1 MTSTEQLERETEQT
15 RARLTETLEE
25 LRSMTP
31 GRVVDE
37 VLDYAKT
44 GGGDFLR
51 NMGSKLG
58 HQVGEN
64 PLPAALIGAGVIWLM
79 MSDGKAHNGP
89 GTAMGNRRSGDG
101 AGWSDSMDDTDMEA
115 SSLGEKA
122 GSAIRGVKETAQSA
136 ASGLGGAASSLGET
150 ATGAYQA
157 VSSTA
162 SRTAETVKSAASTVA
177 QSTIAFEKSA
187 LAATS
192 SFFDFAKDQPLVL
205 AGLGL
210 AIGAALGAALPE
222 TEAEERLMGEAAEK
236 VKEKAQHLA
245 AEQMQIAKQVGGHVV
260 EETAKLVKQEVEQVV
275 GGAVGEGQNQ
285 GQGQNRMG
293 QADMSGNEQSDMEQ
307 DNTLNLPSD
316 RQGADNP
323 QNPQG
328 GSDFD
333 RPDGQA
339 RPFNY

>member
-51 NMGSKLG
+51 NVGSKLG
-58 HQVGEN
+58 HQVAEN

-79 MSDGKAHNGP
+79 MSDGKAHNGT
-89 GTAMGNRRSGDG
+89 GNAMSPRRSGDG
-101 AGWSDSMDDTDMEA
+101 GGWSDSRYDTDME
-115 SSLGEKA
+115 SGSLGEKA
-122 GSAIRGVKETAQSA
+122 DWAIRGVKETAQSA
-136 ASGLGGAASSLGET
+136 ASGLGSAASSLGET
-150 ATGAYQA
+150 ATSAYEA

-177 QSTIAFEKSA
+177 QSTVALEESA
-187 LAATS
+187 VAATR
-192 SFFDFAKDQPLVL
+192 SFVDFAKDQPLVL

-222 TEAEERLMGEAAEK
+222 TEAEERLMGDAAEK
-236 VKEKAQHLA
+236 VKERAQHLA
-245 AEQMQIAKQVGGHVV
+245 AEQMQIAKQVGEHVV

-275 GGAVGEGQNQ
+275 AGAVGDDQNQ
-285 GQGQNRMG
+285 MG
-293 QADMSGNEQSDMEQ
+293 QVNTSGNEQSDIEQ
-307 DNTLNLPSD
+307 DNPSNLPSD

-328 GSDFD
+328 GGDFD
-333 RPDGQA
+333 RLGGQA